1 MGQVMDVEAWR
12 ATNKFKDVQGWE
24 APDESVDLEEARRAA
39 MDLDVQQATGE
50 EDLDFNCTSV

>member
-12 ATNKFKDVQGWE
+12 ATSKFKDVQGWE

-39 MDLDVQQATGE
+39 MDLATGEE